1 MTALF
6 YITITTAFVAYI
18 IHKTHVFP
26 LILDRFR
33 VYDDE
38 PGKVQAPTAEPQRLT
53 VPTRD
58 RLEAEA
64 GYIIHI
70 QGSDSRTVK
79 YMSNDMLLAIIRD
92 YKGFTSD

>member
-6 YITITTAFVAYI
+6 YIAIITVCVAYI
-18 IHKTHVFP
+18 VHKMRLFP

-33 VYDDE
+33 VYEEE
-38 PGKVQAPTAEPQRLT
+38 PEKVQAPTAEPQRLT
-53 VPTRD
+53 IPTRD

-92 YKGFTSD
+92 FKGYTSD

>member
-6 YITITTAFVAYI
+6 YITISTAFVAYI
-18 IHKTHVFP
+18 IHKLHAFP
-26 LILDRFR
+26 LILDCFR
-33 VYDDE
+33 VEDE
-38 PGKVQAPTAEPQRLT
+38 EPEKVQAPTTEPQRLT
-53 VPTRD
+53 IPTRN

-92 YKGFTSD
+92 FKGYTSE